1 MSVVINSSVS
11 LSWCFADEASP
22 ASDAL
27 FERVRDDG
35 AVVPMLWHLEI
46 ANVLIQAE
54 KRGRITAGD
63 IATRLQLIADLPIAT
78 DYETATRAWREILA
92 VARSERLTAYDAA
105 YLELAMRRGLP
116 LSSKDTALVRAARRV
131 GVATFDLT
139 DMASS
144 PS

>member
-1 MSVVINSSVS
+1 MSVVIDSSVS

-46 ANVLIQAE
+46 ANVL
-54 KRGRITAGD
+54 
-63 IATRLQLIADLPIAT
+63 
-78 DYETATRAWREILA
+78 
-92 VARSERLTAYDAA
+92 
-105 YLELAMRRGLP
+105 
-116 LSSKDTALVRAARRV
+116 
-131 GVATFDLT
+131 DLT